1 MNTVITSLESTF
13 FHLISTSSFD
23 LFLTLVLFGIVFHL
37 KEYKNYLSLF
47 LALSVGTI
55 VGFLLASLNVTSF
68 SYSTIKLGVAFAFIG
83 VGIHNMISNSPNAN
97 AVRYNFFAL
106 IGLILGT
113 NIELHYTKIFGS
125 GFKFLSFSGYTL
137 GAIVAFLL
145 ISFISCILSSLLL
158 MVFKTD
164 RKSFNLAISG
174 IGVGIAIVLI
184 YLRY

>member
-1 MNTVITSLESTF
+1 MNTVITSLESAF

-23 LFLTLVLFGIVFHL
+23 LFLTLVLFGIVFQL

-47 LALSVGTI
+47 LALSVGTL
-55 VGFLLASLNVTSF
+55 VGFLLASVNITNF
-68 SYSTIKLGVAFAFIG
+68 SNSTIKLGIALAFIG
-83 VGIHNMISNSPNAN
+83 VGIHNMISISPSAN
-97 AVRYNFFAL
+97 AIRYNFFAL

-113 NIELHYTKIFGS
+113 SVELHYTRMFGS

-137 GAIVAFLL
+137 GAIIAFLL
-145 ISFISCILSSLLL
+145 ISLVSCLVSSLLL
-158 MVFKTD
+158 TVFKTD

-174 IGVGIAIVLI
+174 IGIGIAIVLI